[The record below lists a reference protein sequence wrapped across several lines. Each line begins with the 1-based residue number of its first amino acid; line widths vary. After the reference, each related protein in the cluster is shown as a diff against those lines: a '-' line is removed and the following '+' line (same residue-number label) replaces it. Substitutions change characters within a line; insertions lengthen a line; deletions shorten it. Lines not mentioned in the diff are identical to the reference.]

1 MVKVIVESDKKRN
14 VFEGNYVLA
23 IALRSDSDPMEADGA
38 SFGSGAPVYIA
49 AALGSS
55 IASVL
60 DDLAD
65 GDASIHSA
73 LYSLFLEELLNY
85 EESEEESNG
94 TDQDQ

>member
-38 SFGSGAPVYIA
+38 SFGSGAPVDIA

-55 IASVL
+55 IASIL
-60 DDLAD
+60 NDLAD
-65 GDASIHSA
+65 GDVFANA
-73 LYSLFLEELLNY
+73 VLQAAF
-85 EESEEESNG
+85 SEKMF
-94 TDQDQ
+94 DD